1 MSYYKRDNGLSN
13 VGPYQISGIPYAT
26 ASITAPA
33 LGSAPLE
40 ITFPMVT
47 KSITVVNEISSNN
60 LRVGFSALGVTGSAV
75 GSGNY
80 YTLCAG
86 ENKLALPDIRV
97 DRLYLLSDTSATVT
111 EVSIVAGL
119 ASIRGGSTPDNW
131 SGSLGVG

>member
-1 MSYYKRDNGLSN
+1 MSYYKRENGLSN
-13 VGPYQISGIPYAT
+13 VGSYQISGIPYAT

-40 ITFPMVT
+40 ITFPLVT
-47 KSITVVNEISSNN
+47 KSITVVNEGSSLD
-60 LRVGFSALGVTGSAV
+60 LRVGFSALGVTGSAA

-86 ENKLALPDIRV
+86 NNKLALPDIRV
-97 DRLYLLSDTSATVT
+97 ERLYLLSNTAAIVAG
-111 EVSIVAGL
+111 VSIVAGL
-119 ASIRGGSTPDNW
+119 ASVRAGSTPDNW